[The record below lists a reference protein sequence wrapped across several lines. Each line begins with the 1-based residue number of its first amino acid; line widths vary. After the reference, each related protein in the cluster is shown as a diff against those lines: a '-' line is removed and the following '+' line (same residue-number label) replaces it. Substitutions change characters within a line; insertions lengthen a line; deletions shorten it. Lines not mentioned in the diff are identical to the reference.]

1 MCACINCTRARAGS
15 TQALACACMAWQRRG
30 AGTRAGLTLAGSCQ
44 IASREDKQELVHV
57 QFSNMVVSYNNLAK
71 SMAAVRL
78 SWPIQDKVV
87 SEFEISLETMKEV
100 EGLLTA
106 EFCEGLVEEGDNVK
120 VKMFLTYIHSGNTQ
134 WNRRRRL
141 SCFGPGWQQI

>member
-1 MCACINCTRARAGS
+1 M
-15 TQALACACMAWQRRG
+15 
-30 AGTRAGLTLAGSCQ
+30 
-44 IASREDKQELVHV
+44 
-57 QFSNMVVSYNNLAK
+57 
-71 SMAAVRL
+71 RL